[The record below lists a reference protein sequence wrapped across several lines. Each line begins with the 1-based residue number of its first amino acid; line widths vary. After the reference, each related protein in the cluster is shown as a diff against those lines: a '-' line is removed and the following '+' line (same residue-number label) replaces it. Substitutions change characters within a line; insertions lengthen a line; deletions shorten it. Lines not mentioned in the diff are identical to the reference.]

1 LSALEVILKFD
12 DLEAWK
18 RSSRLCANLYRHL
31 LHLFCCI
38 ILVSSSG
45 CVSSKGGV
53 KDDPGLQ
60 LKKEAMED
68 RAAIRDIQY
77 RKEKNA
83 HPNYLGLAR
92 TLAAKGF
99 YDVALVQLKD
109 AEKTDGK
116 NPEVFYLKGVCFR
129 GKKEYK
135 KAVSQFKKAVSVD
148 PGYSYAY
155 AGLGI
160 MYDVTGESQKAVE
173 YYTKAIKLDPG
184 ISLFYNNLGVSLM
197 ADGKVEKAIESF
209 QKCIALDPNSRRAV
223 NNLGLAY
230 GRLGK
235 DDKALAIFKRLG
247 DEAVAYNNMGYVCQ
261 MRGDRK
267 KAIEMYKKAIA
278 VNPDFAAAKRN
289 LKEMERE
296 GGTVEP

>member
-1 LSALEVILKFD
+1 MSALEVILKFD

-135 KAVSQFKKAVSVD
+135 NAVSQFKKAVSVD
-148 PGYSYAY
+148 PGYS
-155 AGLGI
+155 
-160 MYDVTGESQKAVE
+160 
-173 YYTKAIKLDPG
+173 YTKAIKLDPG